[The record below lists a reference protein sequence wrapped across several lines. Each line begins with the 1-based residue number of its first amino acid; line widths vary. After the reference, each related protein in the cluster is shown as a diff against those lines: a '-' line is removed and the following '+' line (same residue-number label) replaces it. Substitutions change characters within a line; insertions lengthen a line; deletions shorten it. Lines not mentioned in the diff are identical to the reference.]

1 MDLVDAIIW
10 IVLTNIF
17 IGVPF
22 GIFLTALMAAAGRDR
37 IDD

>member
-10 IVLTNIF
+10 IVLTNMF
-17 IGVPF
+17 IGVPI
-22 GIFLTALMAAAGRDR
+22 GIFLTALMAASGRDR

>member
-1 MDLVDAIIW
+1 MDLIDAIIW
-10 IVLTNIF
+10 IIITNVF

-22 GIFLTALMAAAGRDR
+22 GIFLAALMSAAGRDR